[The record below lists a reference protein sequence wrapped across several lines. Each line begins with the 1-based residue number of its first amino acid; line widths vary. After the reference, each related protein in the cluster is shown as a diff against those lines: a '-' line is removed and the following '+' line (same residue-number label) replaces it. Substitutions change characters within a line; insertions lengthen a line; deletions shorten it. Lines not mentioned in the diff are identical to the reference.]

1 MIRPRCGDFVY
12 TQDEIEVMILDIR
25 SFKALG
31 IAGVVVGV
39 LTPDGDVDV
48 QYTNQS
54 VPDVR
59 IYLILMSCFK
69 ARTGGPSITR
79 LATVVCQCQS

>member
-12 TQDEIEVMILDIR
+12 TQDEIEVMMLDIR

-31 IAGVVVGV
+31 VAGVVIGV

-48 QYTNQS
+48 QHTTQS
-54 VPDVR
+54 AINIHR
-59 IYLILMSCFK
+59 YLLLIYRF
-69 ARTGGPSITR
+69 
-79 LATVVCQCQS
+79 

>member
-31 IAGVVVGV
+31 VAGVVIGV
-39 LTPDGDVDV
+39 LTPDGDVDI
-48 QYTNQS
+48 QSTNQS
-54 VPDVR
+54 VPDVYPGLLL
-59 IYLILMSCFK
+59 IYYLK
-69 ARTGGPSITR
+69 ARTRGPSITR
-79 LATVVCQCQS
+79 STTVTRKCES